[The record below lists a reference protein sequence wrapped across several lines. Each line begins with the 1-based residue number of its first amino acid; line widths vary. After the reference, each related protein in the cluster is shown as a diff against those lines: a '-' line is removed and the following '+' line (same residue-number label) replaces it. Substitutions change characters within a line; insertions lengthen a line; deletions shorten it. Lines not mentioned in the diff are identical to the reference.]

1 MQIVINGLII
11 LRRMG
16 QKAGPY
22 LVLEMLLPGGT
33 LFALLLFLYRRKES
47 GIGWGSQRAVAA
59 AMRTLASV
67 FDKRILIPIPI
78 KRVPQRSTTMRRE
91 S

>member
-1 MQIVINGLII
+1 MQIVVNGLRL
-11 LRRMG
+11 LRRIG

-33 LFALLLFLYRRKES
+33 LFALLLFLVRRKES
-47 GIGWGSQRAVAA
+47 GIGRFAQRVVAA
-59 AMRTLASV
+59 AMRMLAGA

-78 KRVPQRSTTMRRE
+78 TLVPQRSTTMRRE